1 MVDNR
6 SRSVAQGQHARKRGN
21 FVAEQQRV
29 VGIDLGTTNSLIA
42 FMQGDAPIV
51 IPGEDGSPIVPSVVA
66 FDQETASGFSV
77 GNAARGVLL
86 THSANAVY
94 SVKRLMGRDLTDIQ
108 DELKLF
114 PFQLAEGLQPGEVLK
129 LNIGGLT
136 LTPPEVSAYI
146 LLQLKRNAE
155 RFFGVEVTK
164 AVITVPA
171 YFNDAQRQAT
181 KDAGRIAGLD
191 VLRLVNEP
199 TAAALAYGLDKN
211 PDGSAKDGIIAVYDF
226 GGGTFDISILKLH
239 EGIFEVIATG
249 GDTHL
254 GGDDIDNL
262 LTAVALDDIRGDLGL
277 DISTNPEVVQQLRK
291 AVIEAKIALSDAES
305 TRILLEIPAGTGKSQ
320 IPSGDDN
327 KELNTKAGAPPLS
340 AVERVDSEMWEGKN
354 SGPTQPTHYAREIT
368 RAQYEQLIAPII
380 ARTAAPVKQ
389 ALRDAGFTA
398 ADIDEVV
405 MVGGSTRI
413 PAVRKLVTELFD
425 LEARGRK
432 LHTELN
438 PDEVVALGAAVQ
450 AQILSG
456 EYSSATDDL
465 LLLDVTPLSLGIEAL
480 GGVVAKIIQ
489 RNSTIPASA
498 TEHFTT
504 GVDGQTNVAIHVL
517 QGERELAKDC
527 RSLAR
532 FDLKGIPPMVAG
544 LPRIEVKFLIDANGI
559 LHVSAREQRS
569 GQEAAVE
576 VKPTY
581 GLTDEQ
587 VEAMILESF
596 DNAEEDITARQVI
609 EAKNE
614 AETIM
619 TAVEKG
625 EKTPAWQQLTFDE
638 HAAIKAAASELKQAV
653 IGGDYKVIRKGIDQ
667 LDKKTR
673 RFAEIMMDSAV
684 TGALGGKTM
693 AAAGADLAASQ
704 QGAAPSAPHAFAKAE
719 VSEATPAP
727 DPFADA
733 EADLETPGE
742 STED

>member
-1 MVDNR
+1 M
-6 SRSVAQGQHARKRGN
+6 
-21 FVAEQQRV
+21 AEERV
-29 VGIDLGTTNSLIA
+29 VGIDLGTTNSLVA
-42 FMQGDAPIV
+42 YMQGDTPVV
-51 IPGEDGSPIVPSVVA
+51 IPGEDGERLVPSVVA
-66 FDQETASGFSV
+66 FNEEGPNSGFVV
-77 GNAARGVLL
+77 GNPARTTLL
-86 THSANAVY
+86 ADSANAVY
-94 SVKRLMGRDLTDIQ
+94 SAKRLMGRDIADVQ

-114 PFQLAEGLQPGEVLK
+114 PFKLAEDLKPGEVLR
-129 LNIGGLT
+129 LNVGGLT
-136 LTPPEVSAYI
+136 LTPPEISAYV
-146 LLQLKRNAE
+146 LQQLKKNAE
-155 RFFGVEVTK
+155 RFFGGPVTK

-181 KDAGRIAGLD
+181 KDAGRIAGLE

-199 TAAALAYGLDKN
+199 TAAALAYGLDKK
-211 PDGSAKDGIIAVYDF
+211 KDGLIAVYDF

-262 LTAVALDDIRGDLGL
+262 LIAIALDDIAGDLGP
-277 DISTNPEVVQQLRK
+277 DTAAATRANGETIQALRK
-291 AVIEAKIALSDAES
+291 SVIEAKILLSTSDAA
-305 TRILLEIPAGTGKSQ
+305 T
-320 IPSGDDN
+320 
-327 KELNTKAGAPPLS
+327 LNLTLP
-340 AVERVDSEMWEGKN
+340 DSKK
-354 SGPTQPTHYAREIT
+354 YLREIT
-368 RAQYEQLIAPII
+368 RTQFEQLTAAVIV
-380 ARTAAPVKQ
+380 RTAAPCKQ
-389 ALRDAGFTA
+389 ALKDAGL
-398 ADIDEVV
+398 DPSQIDEVV
-405 MVGGSTRI
+405 LVGGSTRI
-413 PAVRKLVTELFD
+413 PAVQALVDDLFQ
-425 LEARGRK
+425 LAPRGK
-432 LHTELN
+432 KPHTELN

-456 EYSSATDDL
+456 NTSGSALDDL

-504 GVDGQTNVAIHVL
+504 GVDGQTNVAIHVV

-569 GQEAAVE
+569 GQQAQVE

-587 VEAMILESF
+587 VETMVLASF
-596 DNAEEDITARQVI
+596 DNAEEDIQQRQVI

-614 AETIM
+614 ANTIL

-625 EKTPAWQQLTFDE
+625 KANAAWQQLTSE
-638 HAAIKAAASELKQAV
+638 EIEKIAIAVSELKASVQ
-653 IGGDYKVIRKGIDQ
+653 GGDYKIIRQGIDH
-667 LDKKTR
+667 LDKATR
-673 RFAEIMMDSAV
+673 RFAEVMMDTAV
-684 TGALGGKTM
+684 TGAITGQTMQSAGEQLG
-693 AAAGADLAASQ
+693 AG
-704 QGAAPSAPHAFAKAE
+704 PSAPHPFAKAQF
-719 VSEATPAP
+719 T
-727 DPFADA
+727 
-733 EADLETPGE
+733 ETPTPDKIELPPTQTNGPD
-742 STED
+742 TEGPDAPKEK